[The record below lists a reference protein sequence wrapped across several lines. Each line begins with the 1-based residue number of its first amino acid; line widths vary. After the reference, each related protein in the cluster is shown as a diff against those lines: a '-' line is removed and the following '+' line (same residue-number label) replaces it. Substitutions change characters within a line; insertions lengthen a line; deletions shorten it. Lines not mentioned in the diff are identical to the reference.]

1 MKDKSVLNAPPQGM
15 GSFGNAQFS
24 VDEYVNSLIH
34 EVCLH
39 DDSLEKYEPMLR
51 KLTQDDSCYQD
62 CTSFVDHFIHL
73 QETERFTDSDY
84 GKLYRIGERLH
95 LTKETLDAVFSS
107 LSPFYQS
114 ESPEESVRTKTDMST
129 FFGILFLIILVACT
143 VILPQL
149 L

>member
-24 VDEYVNSLIH
+24 VDEYVNALIL
-34 EVCLH
+34 EVCLQ

-51 KLTQDDSCYQD
+51 KMTQDDSCYQD

-73 QETERFTDSDY
+73 QVTERFTDSDY

-95 LTKETLDAVFSS
+95 LTKETLDAVFSY

-114 ESPEESVRTKTDMST
+114 DSTEEHSKRTIPMGTA
-129 FFGILFLIILVACT
+129 FCILFLIVIVVCT
-143 VILPQL
+143 VILPRFL
-149 L
+149 